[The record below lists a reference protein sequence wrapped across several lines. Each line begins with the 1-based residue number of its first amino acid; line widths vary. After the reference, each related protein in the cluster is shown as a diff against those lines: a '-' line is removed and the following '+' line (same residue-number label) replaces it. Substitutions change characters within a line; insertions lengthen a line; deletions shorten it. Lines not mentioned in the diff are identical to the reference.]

1 MFAMPEAEPVRWLP
15 RLCESERRAL
25 PALVKLADMIFDPS
39 TLPRRRRHAIGKLDR
54 FVTHSGLIG
63 PTRAGWSFGC
73 LLMTVEL
80 TSRPTRLNC
89 N

>member
-1 MFAMPEAEPVRWLP
+1 MFAMLETEPVRWLS
-15 RLCESERRAL
+15 RLCKSEWRAL
-25 PALVKLADMIFDPS
+25 AAHVKLADMIFDPS
-39 TLPRRRRHAIGKLDR
+39 SSPRRRRHAFVKLDR